1 MQIRIIRKRKP
12 AVWLLYRDDSRR
24 GRQPIA
30 QAAPP
35 LGLAGVDDDPAEFH
49 IVRSID

>member
-12 AVWLLYRDDSRR
+12 GVWLLYRDTERRSRR
-24 GRQPIA
+24 PVA
-30 QAAPP
+30 QAPR